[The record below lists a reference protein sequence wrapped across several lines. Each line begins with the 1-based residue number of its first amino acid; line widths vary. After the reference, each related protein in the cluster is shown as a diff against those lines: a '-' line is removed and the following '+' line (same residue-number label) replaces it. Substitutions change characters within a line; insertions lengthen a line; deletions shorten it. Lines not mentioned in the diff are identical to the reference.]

1 MSTKQMFDI
10 AGKIALVTGGGA
22 GIGNEIVR
30 AYLKKGVKVAL
41 LDRLDTIADVAK
53 KLSSENAIGIQV
65 DVTNKKQVDQ
75 AVKKV
80 VDHFGRI
87 DIAVNCAGVALLD
100 AAEMLSEEMWITT
113 LNVNLTG
120 TYWIAQ
126 AAGNVMLK
134 QKSGTIINMA
144 SQAGIIALQKH
155 AAYCASKAG
164 VIGLTHVL
172 ALEWGPHGINVN
184 AISPTVVL
192 TELGKKAWAGKIGE
206 EMKAQ
211 IPMRRFAEPE
221 QIAAAAV
228 YLASSE
234 ASIMNG
240 ANLVIDGGFTVQ

>member
-1 MSTKQMFDI
+1 MSTNQMFDLS
-10 AGKIALVTGGGA
+10 GKTALVTGGAA

-30 AYLKKGVKVAL
+30 TFLQKGVKVAL
-41 LDRLDTIADVAK
+41 LDRLDTIDQVVK
-53 KLSSENAIGIQV
+53 NLGSDNAIGIQV

-100 AAEMLSEEMWITT
+100 AAETLSEEMWNATI
-113 LNVNLTG
+113 NINLTG
-120 TYWIAQ
+120 TYWVAQ
-126 AAGNVMLK
+126 AVGNVMLK
-134 QKSGTIINMA
+134 QKSGSIINMA
-144 SQAGIIALQKH
+144 SQAGVIALQKH

-172 ALEWGPHGINVN
+172 ALEWGSHGINVN

-192 TELGKKAWAGKIGE
+192 TELGKKAWAGKVGE
-206 EMKAQ
+206 DMKAQ

-234 ASIMNG
+234 ASIVNG
-240 ANLVIDGGFTVQ
+240 ANLVIDGGFTIQ

>member
-1 MSTKQMFDI
+1 MSTNQMFDLS
-10 AGKIALVTGGGA
+10 GKTALVTGGAA

-30 AYLKKGVKVAL
+30 TFLQKGVKVAL
-41 LDRLDTIADVAK
+41 LDRLDTIDQVAK
-53 KLSSENAIGIQV
+53 NLGSDNAIGIQV

-100 AAEMLSEEMWITT
+100 AAETLSEEMWNATI
-113 LNVNLTG
+113 NINLTG
-120 TYWIAQ
+120 TYWVAQ
-126 AAGNVMLK
+126 AVGNVMLK
-134 QKSGTIINMA
+134 QKSGSIINMA
-144 SQAGIIALQKH
+144 SQAGVIALQKH

-192 TELGKKAWAGKIGE
+192 TELGKKAWAGKVGE
-206 EMKAQ
+206 DMKAQ

-234 ASIMNG
+234 ASIVNG
-240 ANLVIDGGFTVQ
+240 ANLVIDGGFTIQ

>member
-1 MSTKQMFDI
+1 MSTNQMFDLS
-10 AGKIALVTGGGA
+10 GKTALVTGGAA

-30 AYLKKGVKVAL
+30 TFLQKGVKVAL
-41 LDRLDTIADVAK
+41 LDRLDTIDQVAK
-53 KLSSENAIGIQV
+53 NLGPDNAIGIQV

-100 AAEMLSEEMWITT
+100 AAETLSEEMWNATI
-113 LNVNLTG
+113 NINLTG
-120 TYWIAQ
+120 TYWVAQ
-126 AAGNVMLK
+126 AVGNVMLK
-134 QKSGTIINMA
+134 QKSGSIINMA
-144 SQAGIIALQKH
+144 SQAGVIALQKH

-192 TELGKKAWAGKIGE
+192 TELGKKAWAGKVGE
-206 EMKAQ
+206 DMKAQ

-234 ASIMNG
+234 ASIVNG
-240 ANLVIDGGFTVQ
+240 ANLVIDGGFTIQ

>member
-1 MSTKQMFDI
+1 MSTNQMFDLS
-10 AGKIALVTGGGA
+10 GKTALVTGGAA

-30 AYLKKGVKVAL
+30 TFLQKGVKVAL
-41 LDRLDTIADVAK
+41 LDRLDTIDQVAK
-53 KLSSENAIGIQV
+53 NLGSDNAIGIQV

-75 AVKKV
+75 VVKKV

-100 AAEMLSEEMWITT
+100 AAETLSEEMWNATI
-113 LNVNLTG
+113 NINLTG
-120 TYWIAQ
+120 TYWVAQ
-126 AAGNVMLK
+126 AVGNVMLK
-134 QKSGTIINMA
+134 QKSGSIINMA
-144 SQAGIIALQKH
+144 SQAGVIALQKH

-192 TELGKKAWAGKIGE
+192 TELGKKAWAGKVGE
-206 EMKAQ
+206 DMKAQ

-234 ASIMNG
+234 ASIVNG
-240 ANLVIDGGFTVQ
+240 ANLVIDGGFTIQ